1 MRDRSWKGRV
11 GEFLIWA
18 AIAIATAVVL
28 VVLSERFLPP
38 NY

>member
-1 MRDRSWKGRV
+1 MRDRSWRSRV

-18 AIAIATAVVL
+18 AIAIATAVIMVL
-28 VVLSERFLPP
+28 LSEKFLPP